1 MGSVLMIVIII
12 VAVIFRSWRKVWQ
25 GSQTK
30 GTADDPV
37 RMGSRTAETGED
49 VFRGKTV
56 RESSR
61 RGRLHDT
68 SRKSSGKSG
77 SAFYVKPDQKE
88 NILNAARENT
98 VEAVWENDMDAMASE
113 KLMADVYDLIIKG
126 PKDSL
131 DFSRDF
137 VSEGTDML
145 NRYTTLMDTDLL
157 Q

>member
-1 MGSVLMIVIII
+1 MGSVFVIVIII
-12 VAVIFRSWRKVWQ
+12 AVVIFRLWRKVRK

-30 GTADDPV
+30 GTAGPA
-37 RMGSRTAETGED
+37 RMESPTAETGED

-61 RGRLHDT
+61 RGRQHNT

-77 SAFYVKPDQKE
+77 STSYVKPDQKE
-88 NILNAARENT
+88 SILNAARENT
-98 VEAVWENDMDAMASE
+98 VETAWGNDMDTLASE
-113 KLMADVYDLIIKG
+113 KLMTDVYDLIIKG

-145 NRYTTLMDTDLL
+145 NRYTSLPDTDLL
-157 Q
+157 